1 MSLKKIQ
8 PYIVA
13 ALIVAAGL
21 IVGRL
26 LGTRQGQDEQG
37 PVKKEAKPVR
47 VRVVE
52 NGRVF
57 RAVSMSGKLEAVRK
71 IELYA
76 EVSGVFL
83 DASRPFRAGNAFGK
97 GEVLVRIKDDVYR
110 STVLAER
117 SALLN
122 ELTLLLPDLA
132 IDFPTHFAPWKAY
145 VENFRIDASLKPL
158 PRAATDRIRNYVAAR
173 NIYNRFYS
181 VRSMEETLGKYRITA
196 PFDGVVTVSEINPG
210 MLVRS
215 GQKIGEFASGGGYE
229 LEASVGVKDAPFVKK
244 GEKIELRSVDFDGA
258 VEGVVSRVNTAIDEN
273 TQTVKVYISA
283 EDPRLRDGMYLTAE
297 LEVPVENA
305 VVLPRSLLGSGSTV
319 YALDDSVI
327 VEIPVETV
335 ALDGARA
342 VVRGVPDG
350 TRIVA
355 EPVEGMYG
363 GMELDPAGVTVTEEE
378 GDGGSTGNGKAK

>member
-8 PYIVA
+8 PYIIA
-13 ALIVAAGL
+13 AAIVLAGL
-21 IVGRL
+21 LVGGL
-26 LGTRQGQDEQG
+26 LGTRKDQDEQG
-37 PVKKEAKPVR
+37 PAKKDARPVR
-47 VRVVE
+47 VTTVK
-52 NGRVF
+52 NGTVF
-57 RAVSMSGKLEAVRK
+57 RTVSMSGKLEAVRK

-76 EVSGVFL
+76 EVSGVFV
-83 DASRPFRAGNAFGK
+83 DASRPFRAGNAFDR

-158 PRAATDRIRNYVAAR
+158 PKAATDRIRNYVAAR
-173 NIYNRFYS
+173 NIYSRFYS

-196 PFDGVVTVSEINPG
+196 PFDGVVTVSEVNPG
-210 MLVRS
+210 MLVRT
-215 GQKIGEFASGGGYE
+215 GQKLGEFSAGGRYE
-229 LEASVGVKDAPFVKK
+229 LEASVGVKDAPFIRA
-244 GEKIELRSVDFDGA
+244 GEKIELRSADFDGS
-258 VEGVVSRVNTAIDEN
+258 VEGVVSRVNTAIDES
-273 TQTVKVYISA
+273 TQTVNVYVSA
-283 EDPRLRDGMYLTAE
+283 GDPRLKDGMYLSGE
-297 LEVPVENA
+297 LRVPVDEAIA
-305 VVLPRSLLGSGSTV
+305 VSRSLLNNEKTI

-335 ALDGARA
+335 ALDGREA
-342 VVRGVPDG
+342 VLRGVDDG

-363 GMELDPAGVTVTEEE
+363 GMVIDPAGVVETE
-378 GDGGSTGNGKAK
+378 GGEADSTGQDIAK